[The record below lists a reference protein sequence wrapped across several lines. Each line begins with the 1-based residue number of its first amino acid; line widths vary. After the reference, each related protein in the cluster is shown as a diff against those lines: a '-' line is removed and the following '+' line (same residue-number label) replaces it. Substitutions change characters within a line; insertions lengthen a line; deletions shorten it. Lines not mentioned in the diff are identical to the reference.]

1 MKYLNILS
9 FVFAALYASAQ
20 SPIFIEKTPTDLGL
34 FIVKTEDGKMGVI
47 DNNDNFVIPLD
58 SVILT
63 QWFPPE
69 SHFFISQKGQPG
81 QKFQQNLYNSAGEL
95 LFSNVNIGYVGLG
108 AHLEKDDKSYRD
120 FFVVQEKGMPNKLLF
135 HKKNGQILPDTFS
148 SIDYGGRNST
158 FLALH
163 LREKGAP
170 NVISVFDL
178 EGKKLFSVPPEIQVM
193 HSGHPNMLLATKS
206 NPPKMGLIYIDK
218 GIDSTS
224 FEFDNL
230 RKMWTGWFVFS
241 KDNRQHFGLLDTNG
255 KPCGSTDF
263 TKLGEPNRAEIGI
276 FSAKIGSPPIAT
288 GVRAGMENPT
298 WIGIDS
304 LGREHFFSGAAP
316 SETIGQME
324 ERLRRE
330 RVDNVPRQ
338 LPDGSTLQKPP
349 SFPGGELAMG
359 QFLSSNLRY
368 PKIAQENGI
377 EGTVVL
383 QITVEADGQL
393 TNISIKRDIGNGC
406 GLAAVQCFEK
416 MPRWSPAVQDGKAV
430 ASSLIIPV
438 RFKLTN

>member
-1 MKYLNILS
+1 MKYLNVLY
-9 FVFAALYASAQ
+9 FVFAAFCTSAQ
-20 SPIFIEKTPTDLGL
+20 SPSIIEKTPTDLGV
-34 FIVKTEDGKMGVI
+34 FIVKYEDGKMGVI
-47 DNNDNFVIPLD
+47 DNNDNFIIPPD
-58 SVILT
+58 SIILR

-69 SHFFISQKGQPG
+69 SHFFISQKEQPT
-81 QKFQQNLYNSAGEL
+81 QDFQQNLYNSAGKL
-95 LFSNVNIGYVGLG
+95 LFSNVNIDYVGLG
-108 AHLEKDDKSYRD
+108 THLDKDDKSYRD
-120 FFVVQEKGMPNKLLF
+120 YFVIQENGRPNKLLF
-135 HKKNGQILPDTFS
+135 HKKKGQILLDSFS

-163 LREKGAP
+163 LCEKGAP
-170 NVISVFDL
+170 NLISVFDL
-178 EGKKLFSVPPEIQVM
+178 EGKKLFSVPPDIQVV
-193 HSGHPNMLLATKS
+193 HSGHPNILLATKS
-206 NPPKMGLIYIDK
+206 NPRKMGLIYIDK

-224 FEFDNL
+224 FEFETL

-263 TKLGEPNRAEIGI
+263 TKLGEPNRTEIDI
-276 FSAKIGSPPIAT
+276 FSAKIGSLPKAT
-288 GVRAGMENPT
+288 GVRAGMESHT

-304 LGREHFFSGAAP
+304 LGREHFFSEAAP
-316 SETIGQME
+316 TETISQMQ

-330 RVDNVPRQ
+330 REGNGPRK

-368 PKIAQENGI
+368 PKIAQENAI

-383 QITVEADGQL
+383 QITVEADGRL

-416 MPRWSPAVQDGKAV
+416 MPRWSPAVQDGKSV

-438 RFKLTN
+438 LFKLTN